1 MLVRAVVAVSVF
13 FMRRYS
19 DEIVRAAVEMRLGG

>member
-13 FMRRYS
+13 LRRYS
-19 DEIVRAAVEMRLGG
+19 DEIVRAAVKMRLGG